1 MIAMLAPEGRI
12 PANRGVNAI
21 AVSHLRTGRVR
32 MPGIAGGGMVLIGSN
47 RDLRI
52 DFFRG
57 VALWWIFIDH
67 IPENWLAQF
76 SLRNFALCDAT
87 EIFVLLAGYA
97 AGLAYGRSMDR
108 HGWLFA
114 GADVLRRAWV
124 LYIAHIFL
132 FVVFSAQVSYSATAL
147 DRSEYLD
154 EIHLDVLAEAPYRA
168 MLEALLLSFQPAYL
182 NILPMYVALLAM
194 FAVVLPLLRW
204 PLLLF
209 GLSATIYSVARITGY
224 NFPSWTGGGWYFN
237 PVTWQL
243 LFIIGAILSYAPP
256 KLPIRAALLDAFAI
270 VVVLTGVSLLWL
282 IWPYPE
288 LTARFPAGA
297 ARILLSVD
305 KEGLHPMRLLSI
317 LALAWLVSRWLPA
330 NALWLKSWFA
340 RPLIICGQHSLPVFC
355 AGIFLSFLG
364 RLAMEERAGLA
375 VQTGVNITGLAA
387 LVAVAALAAWYKQK
401 GQAARAGLPEMP
413 HAGNAGVI

>member
-1 MIAMLAPEGRI
+1 
-12 PANRGVNAI
+12 
-21 AVSHLRTGRVR
+21 
-32 MPGIAGGGMVLIGSN
+32 MVLIGSN

-57 VALWWIFIDH
+57 VALWWIFMDH
-67 IPENWLAQF
+67 IPDNWLAQF

-114 GADVLRRAWV
+114 GADVMRRAWV

-194 FAVVLPLLRW
+194 FALVLPLLRW
-204 PLLLF
+204 PSVLL
-209 GLSATIYSVARITGY
+209 GLSFALYVIVRLTGY

-237 PVTWQL
+237 PIAWQL
-243 LFIIGAILSYAPP
+243 LFIIGSVLAYSKP
-256 KLPIRAALLDAFAI
+256 KLPSNLIIFDTLAALIMLI
-270 VVVLTGVSLLWL
+270 GVSLLWL
-282 IWPYPE
+282 VWPYPE
-288 LTARFPAGA
+288 ITSRISAGA

-317 LALAWLVSRWLPA
+317 LALAWLVSRNISAQSAWL
-330 NALWLKSWFA
+330 NKWFA
-340 RPLIICGQHSLPVFC
+340 RPIVLCGQHSLPVFC

-364 RLAMEERAGLA
+364 RLAMEERAGWA
-375 VQTGVNITGLAA
+375 VQAAVNITGVAA
-387 LVAVAALAAWYKQK
+387 MVGVGALAAWYRQK
-401 GQAARAGLPEMP
+401 GRITQTVLPDLPHSDAAS
-413 HAGNAGVI
+413 VI

>member
-1 MIAMLAPEGRI
+1 
-12 PANRGVNAI
+12 
-21 AVSHLRTGRVR
+21 
-32 MPGIAGGGMVLIGSN
+32 MVLIGSN

-57 VALWWIFIDH
+57 IALWWIFIDH
-67 IPENWLAQF
+67 IPDNWLAQF

-204 PLLLF
+204 PSVLF
-209 GLSATIYSVARITGY
+209 GLSAAIYTAARITGY

-237 PVTWQL
+237 PVTWQF
-243 LFIIGAILSYAPP
+243 LFVIGSILAYAPP
-256 KLPIRAALLDAFAI
+256 KLRIRPQVLDGTALLIAVI
-270 VVVLTGVSLLWL
+270 GVSLLWL
-282 IWPYPE
+282 VWPYPE
-288 LTARFPAGA
+288 ITSRFPAEA

-317 LALAWLVSRWLPA
+317 LALAWLISRTVPMTAPWLR
-330 NALWLKSWFA
+330 SWFA
-340 RPLIICGQHSLPVFC
+340 RPVVLCGQHSLPVFC

-364 RLAMEERAGLA
+364 RLAMEERAGWA
-375 VQTGVNITGLAA
+375 AQIGVNITGLAA
-387 LVAVAALAAWYKQK
+387 LVAVGALAAWYKLK
-401 GQAARAGLPEMP
+401 GRVARTDLPELP

>member
-1 MIAMLAPEGRI
+1 MF
-12 PANRGVNAI
+12 
-21 AVSHLRTGRVR
+21 
-32 MPGIAGGGMVLIGSN
+32 LIGSN

-57 VALWWIFIDH
+57 IALWWIFMDH
-67 IPENWLAQF
+67 IPDNWLAQF

-108 HGWLFA
+108 YGWLFA

-209 GLSATIYSVARITGY
+209 ALSAATYSVARVTGY

-243 LFIIGAILSYAPP
+243 LFIIGSILSYSPP
-256 KLPIRAALLDAFAI
+256 KMPLRPGLIDAAAI
-270 VVVLTGVSLLWL
+270 FVVLFGVALLWL
-282 IWPYPE
+282 VWPYPE
-288 LTARFPAGA
+288 LTSRFPATA
-297 ARILLSVD
+297 AHILLSVD

-317 LALAWLVSRWLPA
+317 LALAWLASRRVPA
-330 NALWLKSWFA
+330 DALWLRSWFA
-340 RPLIICGQHSLPVFC
+340 RPLVICGQHSLPVFC

-364 RLAMEERAGLA
+364 RLAMEQQAGWA
-375 VQTGVNITGLAA
+375 VQAGVNMTGLAA
-387 LVAVAALAAWYKQK
+387 LVGVGALASWYKQK
-401 GQAARAGLPEMP
+401 GRVARAGLPELQQT
-413 HAGNAGVI
+413 GNAGVI

>member
-1 MIAMLAPEGRI
+1 
-12 PANRGVNAI
+12 
-21 AVSHLRTGRVR
+21 
-32 MPGIAGGGMVLIGSN
+32 MVLIGSN

-57 VALWWIFIDH
+57 VALWWIFMDH
-67 IPENWLAQF
+67 IPDNWLAQF

-124 LYIAHIFL
+124 LYVAHIFL

-168 MLEALLLSFQPAYL
+168 MLEALLLTFQPAYL
-182 NILPMYVALLAM
+182 NILPMYVVLLMM
-194 FAVVLPLLRW
+194 FALVMPLLRT
-204 PLLLF
+204 PLLLLV
-209 GLSATIYSVARITGY
+209 LSLAGYTAVRITGY
-224 NFPSWTGGGWYFN
+224 NFPSWVGGGWYFN
-237 PVTWQL
+237 PIAWQL
-243 LFIIGAILSYAPP
+243 LFVIGSILAYAPP
-256 KLPIRAALLDAFAI
+256 RLPVRPIFIDI
-270 VVVLTGVSLLWL
+270 VSILVVLIGISLLWL
-282 IWPYPE
+282 VWPYPE
-288 LTARFPAGA
+288 ITSQLSAGA

-317 LALAWLVSRWLPA
+317 LALAWLVSRTIPAHAAWLQ
-330 NALWLKSWFA
+330 KWFA
-340 RPLIICGQHSLPVFC
+340 RPIVLCGQHSLPVFC

-364 RLAMEERAGLA
+364 RLAMEERSDWA
-375 VQTGVNITGLAA
+375 VQAGVNATGIAA
-387 LVAVAALAAWYKQK
+387 MVAVGALAAWYRQK
-401 GQAARAGLPEMP
+401 GRVSRAILPDLP
-413 HAGNAGVI
+413 KSGNAGVI

>member
-1 MIAMLAPEGRI
+1 
-12 PANRGVNAI
+12 
-21 AVSHLRTGRVR
+21 
-32 MPGIAGGGMVLIGSN
+32 MVLIGSN

-57 VALWWIFIDH
+57 VALWWIFMDH
-67 IPENWLAQF
+67 IPDNWLAQF

-182 NILPMYVALLAM
+182 NILPMYVAILAM
-194 FAVVLPLLRW
+194 FALVLPLLRW
-204 PLLLF
+204 PSILF
-209 GLSATIYSVARITGY
+209 GLSIAVYITVRITGY

-237 PVTWQL
+237 PVAWQL
-243 LFIIGAILSYAPP
+243 LFVIGSILAYAPP
-256 KLPIRAALLDAFAI
+256 KLPVVPWILDLLAI
-270 VVVLTGVSLLWL
+270 VTVLTGICLLWL
-282 IWPYPE
+282 VWPYPE
-288 LTARFPAGA
+288 ITSRLSAGA

-317 LALAWLVSRWLPA
+317 LALAWLVSRTISARSAWLT
-330 NALWLKSWFA
+330 KWFA
-340 RPLIICGQHSLPVFC
+340 RPIVLCGQHSLPVFC

-364 RLAMEERAGLA
+364 RLAMEERAGWA
-375 VQTGVNITGLAA
+375 VQAGVNVIGIAA
-387 LVAVAALAAWYKQK
+387 MVAVGALAAWYRQK
-401 GQAARAGLPEMP
+401 GRIVQAALPDLP
-413 HAGNAGVI
+413 HSDNARVI

>member
-1 MIAMLAPEGRI
+1 M
-12 PANRGVNAI
+12 
-21 AVSHLRTGRVR
+21 
-32 MPGIAGGGMVLIGSN
+32 
-47 RDLRI
+47 
-52 DFFRG
+52 
-57 VALWWIFIDH
+57 DH
-67 IPENWLAQF
+67 IPDNWLAQF

-194 FAVVLPLLRW
+194 FAFVLPLLRW
-204 PLLLF
+204 PSVLF
-209 GLSATIYSVARITGY
+209 GLSFAFYIVVRTTGY

-237 PVTWQL
+237 PVAWQL
-243 LFIIGAILSYAPP
+243 LFMIGSILAYASP
-256 KLPIRAALLDAFAI
+256 KLPVVPVVIDLIAAAI
-270 VVVLTGVSLLWL
+270 VLVGVCLLWL
-282 IWPYPE
+282 VWPYPE
-288 LTARFPAGA
+288 ITSRLSAGA

-317 LALAWLVSRWLPA
+317 LALAWLVSRGIPFHSTWLA
-330 NALWLKSWFA
+330 KWFA
-340 RPLIICGQHSLPVFC
+340 RPVVLCGQHSLPVFC

-364 RLAMEERAGLA
+364 RLAMEEQAGWA
-375 VQTGVNITGLAA
+375 VQAAVNITGIAVM
-387 LVAVAALAAWYKQK
+387 VAVGALAAWYRQK
-401 GQAARAGLPEMP
+401 GRTIQTPLPNMP
-413 HAGNAGVI
+413 RSDSASVI

>member
-1 MIAMLAPEGRI
+1 
-12 PANRGVNAI
+12 
-21 AVSHLRTGRVR
+21 
-32 MPGIAGGGMVLIGSN
+32 MVLIGSN

-57 VALWWIFIDH
+57 IALWWIFIDH
-67 IPENWLAQF
+67 IPDNWLAQF

-87 EIFVLLAGYA
+87 EVFVLLAGYA

-168 MLEALLLSFQPAYL
+168 MLEALMLSFQPAYL

-194 FAVVLPLLRW
+194 FAVLLPLLRW

-209 GLSATIYSVARITGY
+209 GLSTAIYSAARITGY

-243 LFIIGAILSYAPP
+243 LFMIGSILSYSPP
-256 KLPIRAALLDAFAI
+256 KLPLRPGILDVLALF
-270 VVVLTGVSLLWL
+270 VVLIGVSLLWL
-282 IWPYPE
+282 VWPYPE
-288 LTARFPAGA
+288 LTSRFPAIA

-317 LALAWLVSRWLPA
+317 LALAWLVSRRVPASASWLR
-330 NALWLKSWFA
+330 KWFA
-340 RPLIICGQHSLPVFC
+340 RPVVMCGQHSLPVFC

-364 RLAMEERAGLA
+364 RLAMEEQAGWI
-375 VQTGVNITGLAA
+375 VQAGVNITGLTA
-387 LVAVAALAAWYKQK
+387 LVGVGALAAWYKRK
-401 GQAARAGLPEMP
+401 GHIARAGLPDLP
-413 HAGNAGVI
+413 HPGNAGVI

>member
-1 MIAMLAPEGRI
+1 
-12 PANRGVNAI
+12 
-21 AVSHLRTGRVR
+21 
-32 MPGIAGGGMVLIGSN
+32 MVLIGSN

-57 VALWWIFIDH
+57 VALWWIFMDH
-67 IPENWLAQF
+67 IPDNWLAQF

-108 HGWLFA
+108 YGWLFA

-124 LYIAHIFL
+124 LYVAHIFL

-204 PLLLF
+204 PLVLF
-209 GLSATIYSVARITGY
+209 ALSATIYTVARVTGY

-237 PVTWQL
+237 PLTWQF
-243 LFIIGAILSYAPP
+243 LFVIGSILSYAPP
-256 KLPIRAALLDAFAI
+256 KLLVPPRLLDAAAVLI
-270 VVVLTGVSLLWL
+270 VLTGVSLLWL

-288 LTARFPAGA
+288 LTSRFPAMA

-317 LALAWLVSRWLPA
+317 LALAWLVSRRVPIDA
-330 NALWLKSWFA
+330 AWLKSWFA
-340 RPLIICGQHSLPVFC
+340 RPLVICGQHSLPVFC

-364 RLAMEERAGLA
+364 RLAMEERAGWA
-375 VQTGVNITGLAA
+375 VQAGVNVVGLTA
-387 LVAVAALAAWYKQK
+387 LVCVGTLVAWYKVK
-401 GQAARAGLPEMP
+401 GQVARAGLTKLPQ
-413 HAGNAGVI
+413 AGSAGVI